1 MNLQLSAP
9 TPIVNC
15 GGANGLHVE
24 LLLQKFAFGLQIFD
38 SPFHGPTKFQFGF
51 ADFMYVCIVVVT
63 SHFFCM
69 FVCGSFLL
77 KFNG

>member
-1 MNLQLSAP
+1 MNLQLSAH
-9 TPIVNC
+9 IVNC
-15 GGANGLHVE
+15 GGANGLQRSRASSAE
-24 LLLQKFAFGLQIFD
+24 ICFWLANFD